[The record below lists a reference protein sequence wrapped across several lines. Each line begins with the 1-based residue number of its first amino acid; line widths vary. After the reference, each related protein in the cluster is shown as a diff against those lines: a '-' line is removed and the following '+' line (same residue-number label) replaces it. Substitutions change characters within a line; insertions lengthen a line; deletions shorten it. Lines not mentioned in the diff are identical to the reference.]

1 MRPAKARIF
10 AVVVTYRPDQELL
23 SRLLHALGPQVTAG
37 MVVNN
42 GVSLPLADEVLR
54 QAGFAVNHL
63 QSNTGVAAALNTGF
77 RWADAQGAEFVIT
90 FDQDSEP
97 APDMVARLLL
107 AYQDLTFTGLKVGA
121 VGPQQLDRRSGQC
134 AAFMAPISWRRRLVT
149 PDTGQNVEVDHLIT
163 SGCLVPLQAWK
174 SSGSFLDALFIDYV
188 DIEWSL
194 RLRHQG
200 WHFFGVGGAVL
211 THSIG
216 DSVKHW
222 LGRPISWHSPVRHYF
237 MFRNSVYL
245 QKLPCIS
252 LGWKV
257 ADAFHLV
264 RKLVFYTLV
273 ASPRAVHVKAML
285 NGLRDGWHGRLGPD
299 RRSD

>member
-1 MRPAKARIF
+1 M
-10 AVVVTYRPDQELL
+10 VVTYRPDQELL
-23 SRLLHALGPQVTAG
+23 SRLLYALGPQVTGG

-42 GVSLPLADEVLR
+42 GNSLPLTDEALE
-54 QAGFAVNHL
+54 QAGFAVRHL

-77 RWADAQGAEFVIT
+77 SWADTQGAEFVIM

-107 AYQDLTFTGLKVGA
+107 AHQDLTSTGLKVGA
-121 VGPQQLDRRSGQC
+121 VGPQQLDRRSGQY
-134 AAFMAPISWRRRLVT
+134 AAFIAPISWRRRLVT
-149 PDTGQNVEVDHLIT
+149 PAAGQSVKVDHLIT

-174 SSGSFLDALFIDYV
+174 NSGSFLEELFIDYV

-211 THSIG
+211 THAIG
-216 DSVKHW
+216 DDVKHW

-245 QKLPCIS
+245 QKLPYIS

-264 RKLVFYTLV
+264 RKLGFYTLV

-285 NGLRDGWHGRLGPD
+285 NGLRDGWRGRLGPARHPD
-299 RRSD
+299 

>member
-1 MRPAKARIF
+1 M
-10 AVVVTYRPDQELL
+10 VVTYRPDEALL
-23 SRLLHALGPQVTAG
+23 SRLLHALGPQVTGG

-42 GVSLPLADEVLR
+42 GDSLPLTDESLQ
-54 QAGFAVNHL
+54 QAGFAVSHL

-77 RWADAQGAEFVIT
+77 QWAEAQAAEFVIT

-97 APDMVARLLL
+97 APDMVARLLR
-107 AYQDLTFTGLKVGA
+107 AHRDLTVSGFKVGA
-121 VGPQQLDRRSGQC
+121 VGPQQLDRRSGQH
-134 AAFMAPISWRRRLVT
+134 AAFMAPILWRRRLVT
-149 PDTGQNVEVDHLIT
+149 PAAGQNVEVDHLIT
-163 SGCLVPLQAWK
+163 SGCLVPLQAWAN
-174 SSGSFLDALFIDYV
+174 SGNFLEALFIDYV

-216 DSVKHW
+216 DGVKHW
-222 LGRPISWHSPVRHYF
+222 LGRPISWHSPVRHYY

-245 QKLPCIS
+245 QKLPHIS

-257 ADAFHLV
+257 ADAFHLL
-264 RKLVFYTLV
+264 RKLVFYTWV

-285 NGLRDGWHGRLGPD
+285 NGLRDGWRGRLGPA
-299 RRSD
+299 RRPD